1 VLVSLVSLELV
12 ARFARLE
19 RARVE
24 GRVSHLVDT
33 AYFGG
38 SVEIVRLPHRGPLEL
53 AVRADSSADV
63 RQWFDFRV
71 LSTSAAPTTVRLIN
85 AGDCTYPAGFEGYR
99 VFVSS
104 DGRTF
109 RRAQTRFDGTTLVMA
124 HEPRSAVTRYAYF
137 APYSHERL
145 VGRLRRAARHA
156 HLEVDTLGESVEGRP
171 IHRVVVGDD
180 EAPRR
185 VWLVGRQHPGE
196 TPASWAL
203 EGLLER
209 LEDAGDD
216 EVRELLSDT
225 VLHVVPLVCPDGA
238 ALGNM
243 RTNALGV
250 DLNRVWDDPPDEAP
264 EVRCVLDAMVRTGLS
279 LALDVHADETSA
291 FAFGCFGEGNPSYDD
306 ELAEA
311 ERALSLSLEDRCAE
325 YLDEPYYPPDA
336 PGEADLSCCANQLGE
351 LFGAPAVTL
360 ELPILD
366 GGVREGGRARV
377 KSGWSHTRARR
388 FGAELVSVLADD
400 ARRARQAG

>member
-1 VLVSLVSLELV
+1 M
-12 ARFARLE
+12 
-19 RARVE
+19 
-24 GRVSHLVDT
+24 SHLVDT
-33 AYFGG
+33 SYFGG
-38 SVEIVRLPHRGPLEL
+38 AVEIVRLPQRGPLEL
-53 AVRADSSADV
+53 AVRADARAEV

-71 LSTSAAPTTVRLIN
+71 LSTSATPTTIRLVN
-85 AGDCTYPAGFEGYR
+85 AGACTYPAGFEGYR

-109 RRAQTRFDGTTLVMA
+109 RRADTRLEGDALVLR
-124 HEPRSAVTRYAYF
+124 HEPRGPVTRYAYF

-145 VGRLRRAARHA
+145 LARLRRAARHA
-156 HLEVDTLGESVEGRP
+156 HLEVDTLGESLEGRP
-171 IHRVVVGDD
+171 IHRVVVGDH

-209 LEDAGDD
+209 LEDDDDD
-216 EVRELLSDT
+216 EVRDLLSDT

-243 RTNALGV
+243 RTNAAGV
-250 DLNRVWDDPPDEAP
+250 DLNRVWDDPDDDAP
-264 EVRCVLDAMVRTGLS
+264 EVRCVLEAIERTGLS
-279 LALDVHADETSA
+279 LALDVHADETCG

-306 ELAEA
+306 ELALA
-311 ERALSLSLEDRCAE
+311 ERDLADALAERCTE
-325 YLDEPYYPPDA
+325 YLDEPYYPPDP

-351 LFGAPAVTL
+351 RFGAPAATL

-366 GGVREGGRARV
+366 VGARAEGGRARV
-377 KSGWSHTRARR
+377 SRGWSHGRARR
-388 FGAELVSVLADD
+388 FGAELVGALAEVT
-400 ARRARQAG
+400 RRARALG